1 MVDGALKEATQKL
14 ERLKA
19 QMRSKVEHPF
29 RVLKCQFGF
38 SKVRYRGLAKNTA
51 QLHTLFAL
59 VNLSLARR
67 RMAVAG

>member
-1 MVDGALKEATQKL
+1 L

-19 QMRSKVEHPF
+19 QMRSKVEQPF

-38 SKVRYRGLAKNTA
+38 SKVRYRGLAKNAA
-51 QLHTLFAL
+51 QLHPLFAL

-67 RMAVAG
+67 PIAVAA